1 MIKNL
6 ARLGTFVIV
15 LIAVIAFTL
24 NLKGSA
30 KSKENVDLSNT
41 YITVSIFDKA
51 EGSDSVVYEFHSV
64 GSEGI
69 DKLLG
74 KQKADPSG
82 TTKIELDNSVEIA
95 ALMVTRIKSGKKK
108 RQTVS
113 AEGNQLTVDFSRN
126 AFNQ

>member
-30 KSKENVDLSNT
+30 KSKEGVNLNAA
-41 YITVSIFDKA
+41 YITVSVLDKA
-51 EGSDSVVYEFHSV
+51 EDSDSVIYEFHSV

-82 TTKIELDNSVEIA
+82 NTKIEIDNSVEVSSI
-95 ALMVTRIKSGKKK
+95 MVTRIKSGKKK
-108 RQTVS
+108 RQTISV
-113 AEGNQLTVDFSRN
+113 EGHQLTVDFSRK